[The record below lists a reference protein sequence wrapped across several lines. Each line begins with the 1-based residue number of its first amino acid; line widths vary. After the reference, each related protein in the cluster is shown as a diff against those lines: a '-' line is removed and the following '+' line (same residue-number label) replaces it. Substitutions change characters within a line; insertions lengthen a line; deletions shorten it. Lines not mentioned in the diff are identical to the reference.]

1 MNKAPYFRVCFADGY
16 IFRMAA
22 VDLED
27 LQRLAAEH
35 YWWGDEKPS
44 PDIVTL
50 TLQRH
55 RRKKGLIHYNA
66 RAPGYPKLE
75 SSEQQDSI

>member
-1 MNKAPYFRVCFADGY
+1 MSKAPYFRVRFADGY

-22 VDLED
+22 TDAED
-27 LQRLAAEH
+27 LQRRAAEH

-44 PDIVTL
+44 ADAVTL

-55 RRKKGLIHYNA
+55 RRKKGLIHYDA
-66 RAPGYPKLE
+66 KAPGFPKNMDAIGK
-75 SSEQQDSI
+75 DSI